1 MIWLLNTV
9 SYRFLLPCSLLI
21 IIVVLDRYTAI
32 ALNVNQFMQAN
43 LKAQA
48 KLMNEGMIELIDDW
62 LTGLLACW
70 LVGLLAC

>member
-9 SYRFLLPCSLLI
+9 SYRFLLSCFLLI
-21 IIVVLDRYTAI
+21 IIVVLERYTAV

-48 KLMNEGMIELIDDW
+48 KLINEGMIELIDD
-62 LTGLLACW
+62 
-70 LVGLLAC
+70 